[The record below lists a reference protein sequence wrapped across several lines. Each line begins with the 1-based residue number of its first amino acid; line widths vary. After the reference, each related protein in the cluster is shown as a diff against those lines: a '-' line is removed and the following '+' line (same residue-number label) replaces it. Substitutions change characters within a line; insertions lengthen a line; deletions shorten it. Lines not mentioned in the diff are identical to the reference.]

1 MKVIIIG
8 GVAGGATT
16 AARIRRVDESAEIIL
31 LEKGKYISYA
41 NCGLPYYIGGVI
53 EEREKLFVQTPEAF
67 STRFRVDVRTENEV
81 IFIDRKRKT
90 VTVRQSSED
99 TYEESYDKLL
109 ISTGASPVRPP
120 LPGIDLS
127 GIFTLRNVADTDKIK
142 AYIDSHAPRKAVVVG
157 AGFIGLEMA
166 ENLHAQGAKVSI
178 VEMGNQVMAPI
189 DFSMASL
196 VHQHLMDKGVN
207 LYLEQAVAS
216 FERNGKGLKV
226 NFKNGQSI
234 AADIVILSIGVRPET
249 NLARAAE
256 LTIGP
261 AGGIAVNAYLQTSD
275 ESIYAIGDAIEY
287 RHPITGKPWLNYLA
301 GPANRQ
307 GRIAADNILGAKIAY
322 EGSIGTS
329 IAKVFDMTV
338 ASTGLPGK
346 RLRVE
351 GIEYMSSTI
360 HPSSHAGYYPDA
372 MPMSIKITFD
382 KQTGRLY
389 GGQIVG
395 YDGVD
400 KRIDELAL
408 VIKHEGTIYDLMKV
422 EQAYAPPFSSAKDPV
437 ALAGYVAEDIITGRT
452 NPVYWRELRDIEME
466 NKFLLDVRTPDEFA
480 LGSLP
485 GAVNIPLD
493 ELRDRLAE
501 LPKDRMIYT
510 FCAVGLRGYLAYRI
524 LTQHGFDKVRNL
536 SGGLKTYRAATAPII
551 LHEDNENETGKAP
564 IQQEPTAQ
572 TGQPVVP
579 ASPVATAK
587 TIRVDACGL
596 QCPGP
601 ILKMKKTMDG
611 LASGERVEI
620 TATDPGFPRDA
631 AAWCSSTGN
640 QLISKEA
647 SGGKS
652 VVIIEKGKPKSCN
665 IVTSYDG
672 KGKTFIMFSDD
683 LDKALATFVLA
694 NGAAATGQ
702 KVTIFFTFWGLNVI
716 KKLHKP
722 KVEKDIFGKM
732 FGMMLPSS
740 SKKLKLSKMSMGGI
754 GGKMMRY
761 IMKEKGI
768 DSLESL
774 RQQALENGVEFIA
787 CQMSMDV
794 MGVKK
799 EELLD
804 DVTIGGVAT
813 YMERADNANV
823 NLFI

>member
-1 MKVIIIG
+1 MKIIIIG

-16 AARIRRVDESAEIIL
+16 AARIRRVDETAEIIL
-31 LEKGKYISYA
+31 LEKGKHISYA

-81 IFIDRKRKT
+81 IFIDRKKKT

-120 LPGIDLS
+120 LPGIDLP
-127 GIFTLRNVADTDKIK
+127 GIFTLRNVTDTDRIK
-142 AYIDSHAPRKAVVVG
+142 EYINSHSPRKAVVVG

-216 FERNGKGLKV
+216 FEREGKGLKV
-226 NFKNGQSI
+226 TFKNGQSI
-234 AADIVILSIGVRPET
+234 SADIVILSIGVRPET
-249 NLARAAE
+249 SLARAAE

-261 AGGIAVNAYLQTSD
+261 AGGIAVNNYLQTSD
-275 ESIYAIGDAIEY
+275 EAIYAIGDAIEY

-307 GRIAADNILGAKIAY
+307 GRIVADNILGAKIPY

-346 RLRVE
+346 RLRLE
-351 GIEYMSSTI
+351 GIDYMSSTI
-360 HPSSHAGYYPDA
+360 HPASHAGYYPDA

-400 KRIDELAL
+400 KRIDGLAL
-408 VIKHEGTIYDLMKV
+408 VIKHQGTVYDLMKV

-437 ALAGYVAEDIITGRT
+437 AIAGYVAEDMITGKT

-466 NKFLLDVRTPDEFA
+466 NKFLLDVRTQDEFA

-493 ELRDRLAE
+493 ELRDRMSE

-510 FCAVGLRGYLAYRI
+510 FCAVGLCGYLAYRI

-536 SGGLKTYRAATAPII
+536 SGGLKTYRAATAPIVI
-551 LHEDNENETGKAP
+551 HQENEDQTDESPSPQEKTLSSEPSAAP
-564 IQQEPTAQ
+564 AI
-572 TGQPVVP
+572 
-579 ASPVATAK
+579 PVAAAK

-652 VVIIEKGKPKSCN
+652 VVIIEKGEPKACN
-665 IVTSYDG
+665 IVTSCEG

-722 KVEKDIFGKM
+722 ETEKDIFGKM

-761 IMKEKGI
+761 IMNKKGI

-794 MGVKK
+794 MGVKQ

-804 DVTIGGVAT
+804 EVTIGGVAT